1 MAKSKTG
8 CGCAVAALAIFLLAV
23 AAAFLF
29 VVRPWWKSKQL
40 PPPSGKEL
48 QVHVLDVGEGD
59 AILIISPEGKSVL
72 IDAGDTGRGKIVL
85 DAMNRYHVTQL
96 DYFIATHAHT
106 DHIGGADEVLNA
118 VKVLNVID
126 NGVVP
131 ASVEPEEW
139 SGNKN
144 AKPKPS
150 GKSAGKTTELPTTKA
165 FLEFTDA
172 VKKNGSEFSHATPGQ
187 KYDLGGGAILTV
199 LAPIT
204 PFFTREQ
211 MRSGGGNEPNAN
223 SVVVRLDYGEF
234 SMLFA
239 GDAETQTEERMMNKS
254 EELIA
259 KVLKVGHHGSKYASS
274 ENFLKAVKPEVA
286 LISDADANRYGH
298 PAQDVL
304 DRLKAVGAKLYRT
317 DLQGEL
323 TITTTG
329 KTQNGKLYEVKTG
342 REAKGDVWAGREPQ
356 KDDSDRAGFIAY
368 GDYGPPPKREKQEK
382 KAKASSWNAN
392 Q

>member
-1 MAKSKTG
+1 MAQSKRG
-8 CGCAVAALAIFLLAV
+8 CGCAVAAFAIFLLAV
-23 AAAFLF
+23 AAVFLF
-29 VVRPWWKSKQL
+29 VIRPWWKGKQL

-48 QVHVLDVGEGD
+48 QVHVLNVGEGD

-85 DAMNRYHVTQL
+85 DALSRYHVNQL

-106 DHIGGADEVLNA
+106 DHIGGADEVINA
-118 VKVLNVID
+118 MKVLNVID

-131 ASVEPEEW
+131 SSVEPEEW
-139 SGNKN
+139 DNKN

-165 FLEFTDA
+165 YLEFIDA
-172 VKKNGSEFSHATPGQ
+172 VKKNGSQFAHAEPGQ
-187 KYDLGGGAILTV
+187 KIDLGGGAILTV

-223 SVVVRLDYGEF
+223 SIVLRLDYGDF

-254 EELIA
+254 EELTA
-259 KVLKVGHHGSKYASS
+259 KILKVAHHGSKYASS
-274 ENFLKAVKPEVA
+274 ENFLKTVKPEVA

-298 PAQDVL
+298 PAQATL

-329 KTQNGKLYEVKTG
+329 KTENGKLYEVKAE
-342 REAKGDVWAGREPQ
+342 RETKGDVWAGREPQ

-368 GDYGPPPKREKQEK
+368 GDYGPPPKPQKEK
-382 KAKASSWNAN
+382 KAKGSAWDTSK
-392 Q
+392 